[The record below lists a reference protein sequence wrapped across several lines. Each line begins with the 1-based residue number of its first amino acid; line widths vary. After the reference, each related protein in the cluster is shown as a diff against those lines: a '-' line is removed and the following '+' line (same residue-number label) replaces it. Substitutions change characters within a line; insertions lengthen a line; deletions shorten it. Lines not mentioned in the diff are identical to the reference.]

1 MDFFFEFIEPRAFSS
16 GMLMDFISEIK
27 STKAELQNLNFV
39 IFYLIFMEVF
49 CKMIIFMD
57 HHFFLLFLFE
67 KSSKTGQNI
76 EIPHFWKYII
86 FLFLIQFWCSFFL
99 WIDCAKRLWK
109 HVEGSPLSLMVS
121 DINSIVRDQQKMNSK
136 IWTFSFFIQ
145 FYCSF
150 LTNSKP
156 LLVIDGP

>member
-16 GMLMDFISEIK
+16 SMLMDFISKIK

-57 HHFFLLFLFE
+57 HNFFLLFLFE

-86 FLFLIQFWCSFFL
+86 FLFLIQF
-99 WIDCAKRLWK
+99 
-109 HVEGSPLSLMVS
+109 
-121 DINSIVRDQQKMNSK
+121 
-136 IWTFSFFIQ
+136 
-145 FYCSF
+145 
-150 LTNSKP
+150 
-156 LLVIDGP
+156 